1 METLTFFEIAKIL
14 ISFAVCAP
22 SGHNS
27 QPWKF
32 QIVDNTIV
40 ITPDFTKRL
49 AVVDSSD
56 KELFISLGCA
66 LENMQIAATNYGYLS
81 DYDYKDGRI
90 VVTFTKSDSYT
101 VDALFGQIKARHTH
115 RGSFSGEKI
124 PQTKIDSLKTID
136 NESNNCIHIFAAG
149 TAEADFICRGI
160 SDGNDIQM
168 SDTAFKR
175 ELLSWMR
182 FNKKHI
188 EQTHNGLC
196 YNVLGFPAT
205 PQPMGRTIVKMA
217 LNPKSQ
223 NKTDDKVN
231 ASASHFCVLTAN
243 GTSEKDYI
251 DLGKKLEQLLLTV
264 CGSGLAYNFSN
275 QPCEIPTLTEKM
287 RSELGLSGYP
297 SIILRLGYADAPKCY
312 APRQSVDEVMSE

>member
-1 METLTFFEIAKIL
+1 MESLTFFEIAKIL

-32 QIVDNTIV
+32 QVVGNTIV
-40 ITPDFTKRL
+40 IAPDFTKRL

-66 LENMQIAATNYGYLS
+66 LENMQIAATNYGYTS
-81 DYDYKDGRI
+81 DYDYTDGKI
-90 VVTFTKSDSYT
+90 VVTFTKSDNCAADT
-101 VDALFGQIKARHTH
+101 LFAHIKTRHTH
-115 RGSFSGEKI
+115 RGSFTGKKI
-124 PQTKIDSLKTID
+124 PQEQIDALKTID
-136 NESNNCIHIFAAG
+136 NKSVAIFASG
-149 TAEADFICRGI
+149 TPQPEFICRGI
-160 SDGNDIQM
+160 AEGNDIQM

-188 EQTHNGLC
+188 AQTQNGLC
-196 YNVLGFPAT
+196 YNVLGFPST
-205 PQPMGRTIVKMA
+205 PKPMGRMFVKMA

-223 NKTDDKVN
+223 NKTDGKVN
-231 ASASHFCVLTAN
+231 ASASHFCVLSTN
-243 GTSEKDYI
+243 GASPKDYI
-251 DLGKKLEQLLLTV
+251 ALGKTLERLLLTV

-275 QPCEIPTLTEKM
+275 QPCEIPALTEKL
-287 RSELGLSGYP
+287 RSGLKISGYP
-297 SIILRLGYADAPKCY
+297 AITLRLGYADAPKFY
-312 APRQSVDEVMSE
+312 APRKSVDEVMVDCK